1 MRKVVP
7 DHRKREIISRN
18 ILERRDIMQEK
29 RKNLLGRRNGSFSE
43 GSSLKERPQ
52 KSALYAEDQD
62 ILQKIARKGKKQQS
76 FLNKPKSMQKIFLS
90 LM

>member
-1 MRKVVP
+1 MRKIVP
-7 DHRKREIISRN
+7 VHRKGEIISRD

-43 GSSLKERPQ
+43 GSRLKERLQ

-62 ILQKIARKGKKQQS
+62 ILQKIARKRKKQQS
-76 FLNKPKSMQKIFLS
+76 SLNKPRFMQMMSLS
-90 LM
+90 RI